1 MIALAVLAII
11 AVVGIANGV
20 VHGRSTHPGVEA
32 WPAD

>member
-1 MIALAVLAII
+1 MIALAVIAII
-11 AVVGIANGV
+11 AVAGIVNGA